1 MVEFTRVFDER
12 IRAELSKTIKD
23 PFQMELL
30 VVLNKIEQQLHH
42 TQHDQYEQNKEIIS
56 KLHQI
61 EENLE
66 HIWTSLPSSS

>member
-12 IRAELSKTIKD
+12 IRAELSKTIRD
-23 PFQMELL
+23 PFQIELL

-42 TQHDQYEQNKEIIS
+42 TQHDQYEQNKDIIS
-56 KLHQI
+56 SLQKI

-66 HIWTSLPSSS
+66 HIWLSKTS